1 MINNRLIYESPSFSN
16 ILMKSTNNEVH
27 QNKIRQIRNRENKFL
42 KMSASN
48 KDYTQSKEL
57 KDSHSVSGS
66 VSICG
71 NKTISVIKNGVSPK
85 QHVRHTVRQIISP
98 FNILT

>member
-27 QNKIRQIRNRENKFL
+27 QNKILQIRNRENKFL

-57 KDSHSVSGS
+57 KEVKDSNSVSVS
-66 VSICG
+66 VCG
-71 NKTISVIKNGVSPK
+71 NKTISVIKSGVSPK
-85 QHVRHTVRQIISP
+85 QHVRHSSAFDP
-98 FNILT
+98 SK